1 MGPYTLKK
9 IFLIVIAIT
18 VAIIVAFAVWTITPI
33 FTNTTIDE
41 PIPTSTT
48 IKTSDEVFRVSV
60 GEIQNVDDFSMI

>member
-1 MGPYTLKK
+1 MNR
-9 IFLIVIAIT
+9 IILIIILVVAVIAISFS
-18 VAIIVAFAVWTITPI
+18 VWAVLPY

-60 GEIQNVDDFSMI
+60 DKIQNVDDFSTI